1 MGRFRIMIKKLLIG
15 MIVSLVA
22 LPLLVSLSFLLMFAK
37 GDGAISENNLTA
49 GKITINGNYALPFS
63 EGTYTISRGI
73 TGSHYGVDFVA
84 EYGTAIVALCD
95 AEVYQISNYCQPNG
109 GYLGNW
115 CPFDN
120 VAGGG
125 NYVVLRFKYEDLYYY
140 VQYAHMSQVTV
151 SKGDKVKQ
159 GEVIGAIGH
168 SGNSTGTHLHM
179 EIHTDGIYA
188 GSKLNLVDAEQL
200 LGLKK

>member
-1 MGRFRIMIKKLLIG
+1 MIKKLTIA
-15 MIVSLVA
+15 SLVLLFVLPMFIA
-22 LPLLVSLSFLLMFAK
+22 LCFAMALAK
-37 GDGAISENNLTA
+37 GDGLSSDNDLTA
-49 GKITINGNYALPFS
+49 ESVTIIGDFALPFP
-63 EGTYTISRGI
+63 EGSYTLSRGI

-95 AEVYQISNYCQPNG
+95 AEVYQTSNHCPPNG

-125 NYVVLRFKYEDLYYY
+125 NYVILRFKYESLSYY

-188 GSKLNLVDAEQL
+188 GSKLNLVDAEEL